1 MPTPAAPTP
10 LPHTELLAL
19 KAGVPAGRAHEVTV
33 LARIR
38 PPAPE
43 LRAGA
48 RAPINLSLVLDRSG
62 SMSGYP
68 LEMARQA
75 AQTAIR
81 ALQPQDRLSVVI
93 FDDTVELLIA
103 PQLVT
108 DPERLC
114 RTVQGITAGG
124 STALHAGWLEGA
136 TLTAQH
142 LNTEALNRVLLL
154 SDGQANCG
162 EVRPDVIAGH
172 VRGLTARGVSTST
185 VGLGREYQEDL
196 LRAMAD
202 AGDGNFEHIENAE
215 ALPAFFAA
223 ELQGFSR
230 TVGHTV
236 SLGVEPNPALQVSRV
251 EVINTLARNDLG
263 RYQLPNLIAERP
275 LEVVFTLQVPA
286 LSPQASEVGVT
297 RIRLAWTGRD
307 GVRRT
312 LRTQLNL
319 PVLDADAYAAL
330 PEQSAVRLAEQLL
343 HNARAKQD
351 AVHLLDAG
359 NVVGAQRTLTSRR
372 DAFAGYASSMPAPV
386 AQQESHDLNELAA
399 NADIDQTLTRKRAMS
414 QSYNRSRSKE

>member
-1 MPTPAAPTP
+1 MPTPVAPTH
-10 LPHTELLAL
+10 LPQIELLPL
-19 KAGVPAGRAHEVTV
+19 KAGLPAGQAHELTV
-33 LARIR
+33 LARIT
-38 PPAPE
+38 PPAPQ

-62 SMSGYP
+62 SMSGHP
-68 LEMARQA
+68 LDMARQA

-108 DPERLC
+108 DPEALC
-114 RTVQGITAGG
+114 RTVESITSGG
-124 STALHAGWLEGA
+124 MTALHAGWLEGA

-142 LNTEALNRVLLL
+142 LNPEALNRVLLL

-162 EVRPDVIAGH
+162 ETRIDVIVGH

-185 VGLGREYQEDL
+185 IGLGRDYQEEL
-196 LRAMAD
+196 LKAMAD
-202 AGDGNFEHIENAE
+202 AGDGNFEHIEDAG

-236 SLGVEPNPALQVSRV
+236 SLGLEPNPALQVSRV
-251 EVINTLARNDLG
+251 DVLNALTRNDLG
-263 RYQLPNLIAERP
+263 RSQLPNLIAEHP
-275 LEVVFTLQVPA
+275 LDVVFTLQVPA
-286 LSPQASEVGVT
+286 QEQGSDVGVT
-297 RIRLAWTGRD
+297 RIRLAWTGRN
-307 GVRRT
+307 GVRRSQ
-312 LRTQLNL
+312 RVQLNL
-319 PVLDADAYAAL
+319 PVLSADAYAAL
-330 PEQSAVRLAEQLL
+330 PEDRAVRLAEQLL

-359 NVVGAQRTLTSRR
+359 NVQGAQRALYSRR
-372 DAFAGYASSMPAPV
+372 VAFAEYASSMTAPV
-386 AQQESHDLNELAA
+386 AQQESQALNDLAV
-399 NADIDQTLTRKRAMS
+399 NADIDQTLTRKRALS

>member
-1 MPTPAAPTP
+1 MPILPVPALSPQI
-10 LPHTELLAL
+10 ELLAL
-19 KAGVPAGRAHEVTV
+19 KAGLPAGQAHEVTV
-33 LARIR
+33 LARIT
-38 PPAPE
+38 PPAPQ

-62 SMSGYP
+62 SMGGQP
-68 LEMARQA
+68 LAMARLA

-81 ALQPQDRLSVVI
+81 ALEPQDRLSVVI
-93 FDDTVELLIA
+93 FDDAVELLVA

-114 RTVQGITAGG
+114 RTVESITAGG
-124 STALHAGWLEGA
+124 STALHAGWVEGA
-136 TLTAQH
+136 TMTAQH
-142 LNTEALNRVLLL
+142 LNPEALNRVLLL

-162 EVRPDVIAGH
+162 EVRPEVIAQH
-172 VRGLTARGVSTST
+172 VRGLTAQGVSTST
-185 VGLGREYQEDL
+185 VGLGRDYQEDL
-196 LRAMAD
+196 LRGMAD
-202 AGDGNFEHIENAE
+202 AGDGNFEHLEDAA

-236 SLGVEPNPALQVSRV
+236 SLGIEPNPALKVSRV

-286 LSPQASEVGVT
+286 QLPSADLGVT
-297 RIRLAWTGRD
+297 RVRLAWTGRD

-312 LRTQLNL
+312 QRIQLNL
-319 PVLDADAYAAL
+319 PVLSADAYAAL
-330 PEQSAVRLAEQLL
+330 PEDSAVRLAEQLL

-351 AVHLLDAG
+351 AVGLLDAG
-359 NVVGAQRTLTSRR
+359 DVMGAQRALHLRQV
-372 DAFAGYASSMPAPV
+372 AFEAYAPSMPAPV
-386 AQQESHDLNELAA
+386 AQQESHALVDLAL
-399 NADIDQTLTRKRAMS
+399 NADRDQILTRKRAMS

>member
-1 MPTPAAPTP
+1 MPTPVAPAH
-10 LPHTELLAL
+10 LPQIELLPL
-19 KAGVPAGRAHEVTV
+19 KAGLPAGQAYHITV
-33 LARIR
+33 LARIT

-62 SMSGYP
+62 SMSGHP

-75 AQTAIR
+75 AKTAIR

-93 FDDTVELLIA
+93 FDNTVEMLIA

-108 DPERLC
+108 DSEVLC
-114 RTVQGITAGG
+114 RTVEGIAAGG
-124 STALHAGWLEGA
+124 MTALHAGWVEGA

-142 LNTEALNRVLLL
+142 LNPEALNRVLLL
-154 SDGQANCG
+154 SDGQANVG
-162 EVRPDVIAGH
+162 ETQPDRIAQH
-172 VRGLTARGVSTST
+172 VRGLTQRGVSTST
-185 VGLGREYQEDL
+185 VGLGRDYQEDL

-202 AGDGNFEHIENAE
+202 AGDGNFEHIEDAE

-236 SLGVEPNPALQVSRV
+236 SLGLEPNPALQVSRV
-251 EVINTLARNDLG
+251 EVINTLTRNEFG

-286 LSPQASEVGVT
+286 QGQAAEVGVT

-307 GVRRT
+307 GVRRSQ
-312 LRTQLNL
+312 RVQLTL
-319 PVLDADAYAAL
+319 PVLSADAYAAL
-330 PEQSAVRLAEQLL
+330 PEHRAVRLAEQLL
-343 HNARAKQD
+343 HNARAKED

-359 NVVGAQRTLTSRR
+359 NVLGAQHALNSRR
-372 DAFAGYASSMPAPV
+372 VAFAEYASSMPAPV
-386 AQQESHDLNELAA
+386 AQQEAHALNDLAA
-399 NADIDQTLTRKRAMS
+399 NADIDQTLTRKRALS

>member
-1 MPTPAAPTP
+1 MPSPVAPAH
-10 LPHTELLAL
+10 LPHIHLLPL
-19 KAGVPAGRAHEVTV
+19 KAGLPAGQAHEITV
-33 LARIR
+33 LARIT
-38 PPAPE
+38 PPAPQ

-62 SMSGYP
+62 SMSGHP
-68 LEMARQA
+68 LAMARQA

-108 DPERLC
+108 DPEVLC
-114 RTVQGITAGG
+114 RTVESITAGG
-124 STALHAGWLEGA
+124 MTALHAGWLEGA

-142 LNTEALNRVLLL
+142 LNPEALNRVLLL
-154 SDGQANCG
+154 SDGQANSG
-162 EVRPDVIAGH
+162 ETRPDVIAQH

-185 VGLGREYQEDL
+185 IGLGRDYQEDL

-202 AGDGNFEHIENAE
+202 AGDGNFEHIEDAE

-230 TVGHTV
+230 TVGQTV
-236 SLGVEPNPALQVSRV
+236 SLGLEPNPALQVSRV
-251 EVINTLARNDLG
+251 EVLNALTRNEFG
-263 RYQLPNLIAERP
+263 RSQLPNLIAERP
-275 LEVVFTLQVPA
+275 LDVVFTLQVPA
-286 LSPQASEVGVT
+286 QAHAADVGVT

-312 LRTQLNL
+312 LRAQLNL
-319 PVLDADAYAAL
+319 PVLGADAYAAL
-330 PEQSAVRLAEQLL
+330 PEDPAVRLAEQLL

-351 AVHLLDAG
+351 AVQLLDAG
-359 NVVGAQRTLTSRR
+359 NIAGAQRALNSRR
-372 DAFAGYASSMPAPV
+372 AAFAGYVSSMPAPI
-386 AQQESHDLNELAA
+386 AHQEAHALQELAV